1 MKREI
6 FVRNIIHLPDFNPLG
21 ITWNEICGFLPD
33 VGNLFQEGIVL
44 FVTCTFP
51 SDVASSHL
59 QYRSH
64 HSNMALKAWVC
75 KTSKKAKPWFRN
87 QRGEWNENNGSRG
100 VARLTSNLSLK
111 LGLGPNTGKDEKTE
125 TRFVRNCAGGRPPLP
140 PLSIMQS
147 IMQCASCN
155 VQRTLVD
162 RLKNSEKH
170 SNLEKYVKYF
180 KIKKICKI

>member
-6 FVRNIIHLPDFNPLG
+6 FVWNIIHHLILTPLG
-21 ITWNEICGFLPD
+21 SPEMKYVASYQMWGTF
-33 VGNLFQEGIVL
+33 FRRGIVL

-51 SDVASSHL
+51 SDVASSHF

-125 TRFVRNCAGGRPPLP
+125 TRLVRNCAGGRPPLP
-140 PLSIMQS
+140 PLSIMPS
-147 IMQCASCN
+147 IIPQVQC
-155 VQRTLVD
+155 TLVD
-162 RLKNSEKH
+162 RVINEKMKRNPH
-170 SNLEKYVKYF
+170 L
-180 KIKKICKI
+180 IRA